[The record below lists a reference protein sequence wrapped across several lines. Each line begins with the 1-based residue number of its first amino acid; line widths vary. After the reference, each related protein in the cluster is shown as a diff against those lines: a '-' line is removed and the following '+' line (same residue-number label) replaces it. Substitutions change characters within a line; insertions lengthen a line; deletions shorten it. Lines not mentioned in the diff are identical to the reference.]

1 MRNICMINRAW
12 LFIALVL
19 QTPAIGQDDG
29 YPPGTL
35 APSVDLQLKKVAVQV
50 PPQFADRVPA
60 GLSLNM
66 PQGFSASLFAAGLD
80 GPRFM
85 AFDQNNILH
94 VANMAADQI
103 VALPD
108 RNHDS
113 IADEHIVAARGFK
126 EAHSLAFYKG
136 AMYVA
141 DTDEILVFR
150 DMDGDL
156 VYEEREVLTELT
168 SPGACCANGW
178 HTTRT
183 IVIDEAK
190 EKIYVGIGSP
200 CDLCRSSA
208 PTKAASTDPL
218 PPSEEWGSILE
229 FSIDGTGKR
238 VFATGVRNTVG
249 LTLHP
254 VTGELWGNNN
264 GHDKEGRTR
273 PPEWIDVI
281 REGDFMG
288 HPFVQ
293 SHQVWNDF
301 SLERYQRL
309 LPLTAED
316 SLMAARQKKPV
327 ALVPAHYAPMGI
339 HFYTGEQFP
348 QRYRNSAFVAFRA
361 GQAKLS
367 SHPGYNVSALFSD
380 PDGSNARIGEFI
392 SGFQTGTT
400 QQSVWGLPVGLVT
413 DPEGSLYISSDS
425 RNELILKI
433 TYSPVNGSW
442 QHNLPDQ
449 LPAGAPLNVDA
460 TVEVDMLDGE
470 GGPVRVSADLSAFG
484 GPAAMPLIADG
495 ETYRLDADLDL
506 QGISPGSHI
515 LRILIEQDGIDK
527 THRFQLTK
535 LIALLPP
542 DLYIIDD
549 KLAQHWQL
557 TGAQGAQVLQ
567 QTDGPIFHGRA
578 AQPVEVIAES
588 FSKLWE
594 LTLQPPKSIDLFG
607 TVGLRLAFHPGDLAA
622 PKISR
627 LNLFINDKAVNLLR
641 DEPFLVDMEQREWQV
656 VEIPYSSFKF
666 RDPLEQIDSIRLI
679 GNATGTLYLDDVRL
693 VTAIPAT
700 PPLSQ
705 ITAVRE
711 NFAQAL
717 PAGLSLEQNYP
728 NPFNS
733 GTVIRY
739 ALPTRAT
746 ATLEVYNLVGQEV
759 ARLVYGLREAG
770 RYTVEWDGRDNADRQ
785 LASGTYIYR
794 LQTGT
799 HTLTRK
805 LLLLR

>member
-1 MRNICMINRAW
+1 MKNRAW
-12 LFIALVL
+12 LFITLFL
-19 QTPAIGQDDG
+19 LTSAIAQDDG

-35 APSVDLQLKKVAVQV
+35 APSIDLQLKKVVVQV
-50 PPQFADRVPA
+50 PPQFANQVPA

-66 PQGFSASLFAAGLD
+66 PQGFSASLFATGLD

-108 RNHDS
+108 RNQDG
-113 IADEHIVAARGFK
+113 IADERIVAARGFK

-141 DTDEILVFR
+141 DTDAILVFR
-150 DMDGDL
+150 DVDGDL
-156 VYEEREVLTELT
+156 VYEDHEVLTDLT

-218 PPSEEWGSILE
+218 PPSEEWGAILE
-229 FSIDGTGKR
+229 FNIDGTGKR
-238 VFATGVRNTVG
+238 VFATGVRNAVG

-264 GHDKEGRTR
+264 GHDMEGRTR

-309 LPLTAED
+309 LPLTLED

-348 QRYRNSAFVAFRA
+348 ERYRNGAFVAFRA
-361 GQAKLS
+361 GQAKAS

-380 PDGSNARIGEFI
+380 PDGSNAHIGEFI

-400 QQSVWGLPVGLVT
+400 QQSVWGLPVGLAT
-413 DPEGSLYISSDS
+413 DPRGSLYISSDS

-442 QHNLPDQ
+442 KHNLPDQ
-449 LPAGAPLNVDA
+449 LPAGVPLNVDA
-460 TVEVDMLDGE
+460 TIEVNMLDSE
-470 GGPVRVSADLSAFG
+470 GGPVRISANLSAFG
-484 GPAAMPLIADG
+484 GPAEMPLITDG
-495 ETYRLDADLDL
+495 ETYRLDTDLDL
-506 QGISPGSHI
+506 QGLSPGSYI
-515 LRILIEQDGIDK
+515 LRILIEQDGIYK
-527 THRFQLTK
+527 THRFELTK
-535 LIALLPP
+535 LITLLPP
-542 DLYIIDD
+542 DLYIIND
-549 KLAQHWQL
+549 KLAENWQL

-567 QTDGPIFHGRA
+567 QTDGPIFHGRT
-578 AQPVEVIAES
+578 AQSVAVVAKS
-588 FSKLWE
+588 FSTLWE
-594 LTLQPPKSIDLFG
+594 LPLQPLKPIDVFG

-627 LNLFINDKAVNLLR
+627 FNLFINDKAVNLLR

-666 RDPLEQIDSIRLI
+666 RDPLEKIETIRLV

-693 VTAIPAT
+693 VTTIPAT

-705 ITAVRE
+705 ITAVHE
-711 NFAQAL
+711 NLTQAL
-717 PAGLSLEQNYP
+717 PADLSLDQNYP

-733 GTVIRY
+733 ETVIGY

-746 ATLEVYNLVGQEV
+746 ATLEGYNLVGQEV

-770 RYTVEWDGRDNADRQ
+770 SYTVKWDGRDNADRQ
-785 LASGTYIYR
+785 LASGIYIYR
-794 LQTGT
+794 LQAGA